1 MIEKVKD
8 NRTFIMRV
16 LVCVMTVFLVAGA
29 FMVRG
34 FADDD
39 HKDDFSFYRVASAA
53 ASYYDQTHND
63 KKDNK
68 IGIAKFAKDGETLSN
83 VSNIGVAG
91 NLVGF
96 VDEDY
101 SKGFFGATVSKL
113 SASSQSRS
121 YMSFRENEPAL
132 IAYAQYGHALQMLG
146 LDSTANTSLDISS
159 IVRVISGM
167 LLILAYSLAVMVA
180 LLFKAIL
187 TMLQGLNPF
196 AWFLGSQAIKVPFHD
211 WFASAADKMPT
222 ALSGIQ
228 TMVSTLY
235 ASMHSISMVMIPI
248 FFVMLVVSIILF
260 RSGKGAMGDSVL
272 TKIRKYVTRVVF
284 VFVGI
289 PILGAS
295 YTACLDSLLSG
306 SDSDAFS
313 VSTSA
318 ANDVIGS
325 TLVDFEAWSINN
337 RLALPT
343 NVKITLSGANTVGGS
358 IDTGG
363 TSDLRQLARNINAMA
378 NWRLTTPT
386 SNVSAM
392 NGVAIDVGK
401 ASASDR
407 TPSVLAAYDVMFRYM
422 SSTYY
427 KAADLETQYKSTM
440 AGKKTSSKVTH
451 GASLWDWFTGIVT
464 KAPDSLMDLIEND
477 SKVDNYG
484 DHNKL
489 AGSEGTGP
497 YMTDNTSG
505 GIKVTQNGGSFTY
518 EGNGGKG
525 LSTLAMYNYLTSEF
539 TGSSVIN
546 YSNNKVA
553 ALVMSH
559 AHRSVSAIGGG
570 AVRVLY
576 VLYSIIMLFVMAI
589 IGFGY
594 ALAVLFGMFRRGVSM
609 VMSTPFALMGN
620 FKAMSK
626 VTTIVAMMIIELIGT
641 VFIYQIVIYFLT
653 NILTIFMVPVYKIV
667 NGGKPSMIVPVMN
680 VIGIPAITTSS
691 TDGQALQI
699 GVLVLAIIVLI
710 VFAFTAMKLRK
721 SFVKTM
727 DEMAASMIDR
737 IFSPSGN
744 EAGGAGSAYASKP
757 TLGDKI
763 ANGTKQVAGAAGT
776 GLAMAG
782 ANKLMQGKS
791 PMGGLSKGDAAL
803 AGGKVEDGTA
813 EGDELKLGNNGIE
826 GGDQQGL
833 PGPNDPKNPN
843 GPNGPAMLT
852 GAGGSLD
859 EKAGQ
864 KLLGGQSLD
873 DNAANGVGTNG
884 GAVTS
889 GGAATGEAGIVNAS
903 TAEPKADEAGKTLS
917 ETGEKGVA
925 PIANTN
931 GQASASTTTKLAA
944 DASGKTLSEAGNN
957 GMDATTKIAGQ
968 TSPNTTNIAADASG
982 KTLSEAGGKGADP
995 MAKATGQVSA
1005 MGEER
1010 MADATKD
1017 IRKDAAAQTISGG
1030 AQAVVGAAKTYAGA
1044 QTGNTKLA
1052 AEGAHQTFAG
1062 TQKMVNGVSQGAN
1075 AKQVAAQQT
1084 LAAGAPNATNG
1095 ASYGTNARQA
1105 AVQQTV
1111 GGRVAPNVT
1120 QQVQQT
1126 AGGRAV
1132 SGGMQQAPLAA
1143 ASMSHSQLANA
1154 SQAYGS
1160 KRSGSMGVNEAR
1172 TTVAAAQNV
1181 QQQYGSQRAG
1191 QRVVQMSEGATDSKQ
1206 YLIQAKQHVSVAQKM
1221 YAAVQAAP
1229 TASSYTFGGATYDKA
1244 GMIAGARRHE
1254 YEAALREQAVR
1265 LRQERAAA
1273 AKVDAREMR
1282 RTVRK
1287 KLFSRKPDGYL

>member
-1 MIEKVKD
+1 MIEKLKD
-8 NRTFIMRV
+8 NRTLIARI

-34 FADDD
+34 FAADDE

-68 IGIAKFAKDGETLSN
+68 IGIAKFAKDGETLSKLE
-83 VSNIGVAG
+83 NIGVAG

-121 YMSFRENEPAL
+121 YMSFRSNERAL
-132 IAYAQYGHALQMLG
+132 IAYVQYGHALQMLG

-159 IVRVISGM
+159 IVRVIAGM

-187 TMLQGLNPF
+187 TMLQALNPF

-228 TMVSTLY
+228 TLVSTIY
-235 ASMHSISMVMIPI
+235 AAMHSIGIVLIPV
-248 FFVMLVVSIILF
+248 FFVILISSIILF
-260 RSGKGAMGDSVL
+260 RSGKGSMGDGVL

-284 VFVGI
+284 ILAGI

-295 YTACLDSLLSG
+295 YTACLDALLSG
-306 SDSDAFS
+306 KDSDAFS

-325 TLVDFEAWSINN
+325 TLVDFEAWAVNN
-337 RLALPT
+337 RLALPQ
-343 NVKITLSGANTVGGS
+343 NAKITISGADTVGGS
-358 IDTGG
+358 IDTGN
-363 TSDLRQLARNINAMA
+363 TADLRQLARNINAMA

-386 SNVSAM
+386 STVSAM

-401 ASASDR
+401 ASASDKQ
-407 TPSVLAAYDVMFRYM
+407 PSVLAAYDVMFRYM

-427 KAADLETQYKSTM
+427 KASDLETQYKSMM
-440 AGKKTSSKVTH
+440 ANQKKPKSAKPSAIKTAAILFVY
-451 GASLWDWFTGIVT
+451 WYTGMVIG
-464 KAPDSLMDLIEND
+464 APDSLMDLIEND

-489 AGSEGTGP
+489 AGDEGTGP
-497 YMTDNTSG
+497 YMTDNTAK
-505 GIKVTQNGGSFTY
+505 GIKVTQNASGSFTY
-518 EGNGGKG
+518 EGEKGKG

-570 AVRVLY
+570 ATRVLY
-576 VLYSIIMLFVMAI
+576 VLYAIVMLFVMAI

-609 VMSTPFALMGN
+609 VTSMPFALMGN

-641 VFIYQIVIYFLT
+641 VFIYQVVIYFLT
-653 NILTIFMVPVYKIV
+653 HILDIFMVPVYKIV
-667 NGGKPSMIVPVMN
+667 NGNKPSVIVPVMN
-680 VIGIPAITTSS
+680 AIGIPAISTSS
-691 TDGQALQI
+691 VDGQALQI
-699 GVLVLAIIVLI
+699 GVLTLAIIMLI

-727 DEMAASMIDR
+727 DEMAANMIDR
-737 IFSPSGN
+737 IFSPTGN
-744 EAGGAGSAYASKP
+744 EAGGAGAAQAAKP
-757 TLGDKI
+757 TLGDKL
-763 ANGTKQVAGAAGT
+763 ANGAKQVAGAAGT

-791 PMGGLSKGDAAL
+791 PNGGLSKGDAAL
-803 AGGKVEDGTA
+803 AGGKAEDGTA
-813 EGDELKLGNNGIE
+813 EGDELGSGNNGIE

-833 PGPNDPKNPN
+833 PGSDNPD
-843 GPNGPAMLT
+843 GPAPLT
-852 GAGGSLD
+852 GAGGSPD

-864 KLLGGQSLD
+864 KLLGGNSLD
-873 DNAANGVGTNG
+873 DNSSKGVGTDG

-903 TAEPKADEAGKTLS
+903 TAEPKADEA
-917 ETGEKGVA
+917 
-925 PIANTN
+925 
-931 GQASASTTTKLAA
+931 
-944 DASGKTLSEAGNN
+944 
-957 GMDATTKIAGQ
+957 
-968 TSPNTTNIAADASG
+968 G

-1030 AQAVVGAAKTYAGA
+1030 TQAAVGAAKTYAGA

-1052 AEGAHQTFAG
+1052 AEGA
-1062 TQKMVNGVSQGAN
+1062 
-1075 AKQVAAQQT
+1075 QQT
-1084 LAAGAPNATNG
+1084 LAAGASNATNG
-1095 ASYGTNARQA
+1095 ASYGMNARQA

-1143 ASMSHSQLANA
+1143 SNMSHSQLANV

-1172 TTVAAAQNV
+1172 VTVAAAQSA

-1191 QRVVQMSEGATDSKQ
+1191 QRVVQMSEGVTDSKQ
-1206 YLIQAKQHVSVAQKM
+1206 YLVQAKQHISVAQKM

-1229 TASSYTFGGATYDKA
+1229 TASSYTFGGATYTKA

-1254 YEAALREQAVR
+1254 YEAALRQQAVQ
-1265 LRQERAAA
+1265 LRQTRAAA
-1273 AKVDAREMR
+1273 AKADVREGR
-1282 RTVRK
+1282 KAVVK
-1287 KLFSRKPDGYL
+1287 KLFSKKPDGYL

>member
-39 HKDDFSFYRVASAA
+39 HKDDFSFYRLASAA

-68 IGIAKFAKDGETLSN
+68 MGIAKFAKDAETLSD

-96 VDEDY
+96 VDEDF

-132 IAYAQYGHALQMLG
+132 IAYVQYGHALQMLG
-146 LDSTANTSLDISS
+146 LDSTSNTTLDIGA
-159 IVRVISGM
+159 IVRVIAGI

-196 AWFLGSQAIKVPFHD
+196 AWFLGSQAVHVPFHD
-211 WFASAADKMPT
+211 WFANAADKMPT
-222 ALSGIQ
+222 GLAGIQ

-337 RLALPT
+337 RLALPP
-343 NVKITLSGANTVGGS
+343 NAKITLSGANTVGGS

-386 SNVSAM
+386 STVSAM

-401 ASASDR
+401 ASASTR

-440 AGKKTSSKVTH
+440 AGKKASSKPVH
-451 GASLWDWFTGIVT
+451 GVSLWDWFTGVIT
-464 KAPDSLMDLIEND
+464 KVPDSLMDLIEND

-553 ALVMSH
+553 ALVMNN
-559 AHRSVSAIGGG
+559 AHRSVSSIGGG
-570 AVRVLY
+570 ATRVLY
-576 VLYSIIMLFVMAI
+576 VLYAIVMLFVMAI

-641 VFIYQIVIYFLT
+641 VFIYQVVIYFLT

-680 VIGIPAITTSS
+680 AIGIPAITTSS
-691 TDGQALQI
+691 VDGQALQI
-699 GVLVLAIIVLI
+699 GVLMLAIIMLI

-737 IFSPSGN
+737 IFSPTGN
-744 EAGGAGSAYASKP
+744 EAGGAGAAQAAKP

-763 ANGTKQVAGAAGT
+763 ANGAKQVAGAAGT

-803 AGGKVEDGTA
+803 AGGKAEDGTA
-813 EGDELKLGNNGIE
+813 EGDELNLGNNGIE

-833 PGPNDPKNPN
+833 PGPNDPNNPN

-889 GGAATGEAGIVNAS
+889 GGAATGEAGVVNAS
-903 TAEPKADEAGKTLS
+903 TAEPKADEA
-917 ETGEKGVA
+917 
-925 PIANTN
+925 
-931 GQASASTTTKLAA
+931 
-944 DASGKTLSEAGNN
+944 
-957 GMDATTKIAGQ
+957 
-968 TSPNTTNIAADASG
+968 G

-1030 AQAVVGAAKTYAGA
+1030 AQAAVGAAKTYAGA
-1044 QTGNTKLA
+1044 QAGNTKLA
-1052 AEGAHQTFAG
+1052 AEGAQQTLAG

-1084 LAAGAPNATNG
+1084 LAAGAPNVTNG

-1120 QQVQQT
+1120 QQAQQT
-1126 AGGRAV
+1126 AGGRVV

-1172 TTVAAAQNV
+1172 ATVAAAQSV

-1229 TASSYTFGGATYDKA
+1229 TASSYTFGGATYTKA

-1254 YEAALREQAVR
+1254 YEAALREQAVQ
-1265 LRQERAAA
+1265 LRQVRAVA
-1273 AKVDAREMR
+1273 AKTDAREGR
-1282 RTVRK
+1282 KAVVK
-1287 KLFSRKPDGYL
+1287 KLFSQKPDGYL